1 MWTRRPFLQ
10 SFLGLVG
17 ASFASALR
25 RDTIPAY
32 NQEEDASEPSAPGW
46 FRYPEPGSRARP
58 WAAIASKRVE
68 LSGFTGADPTG
79 GKDSYPALRRAMEV
93 AVLRHGE
100 LVIDGGFRIGMTGRE
115 PLCITAPLTLRGV
128 QPGMG
133 NITALANHGAGLYFQ
148 DDAPTAI
155 VVADSQLTISGCAL
169 IGPAR
174 RSSGTC
180 IRTQGQNSAVRL
192 CNGAIV
198 QSWHTGIAFENGFY
212 HRINDACVLDCIVG
226 IAVTPPRDG
235 SGIYN
240 LVVSQ
245 LKISAANAPGS
256 VAMIVRGGS
265 QVSLS
270 QSSFESFTANGIV
283 VEDSSVDLFSC
294 YFEGSGG
301 TNVLL
306 GRRAS
311 VNAIGNRVY
320 LSEGARRWIGITDR
334 AAVEVRVIALGNQFV
349 APQDNRET
357 NIYTLN
363 ADDPLA
369 VSNIGE
375 DVILN
380 RTAMGTGVRY
390 VAGSFLAG
398 SGPAALQGSHNIRFP
413 AGDARQHVPVATLP
427 VVMHPAQS
435 MPSTAPAVPTMLSFG
450 SEADP
455 NGSQRRAWGA
465 APMTMV
471 FHRSTAVPDGQWEK
485 VGLRLPPITAPAGG
499 GVVDPEARHAITALL
514 DALAAQGVMPQR

>member
-17 ASFASALR
+17 ASLASAMR
-25 RDTIPAY
+25 RDIVSVPDQ
-32 NQEEDASEPSAPGW
+32 QENAPEPNPPGW
-46 FRYPEPGSRARP
+46 FRYPERGARTRP
-58 WAAIASKRVE
+58 WAAIASKHVE

-79 GKDSYPALRRAMEV
+79 SKDSYLALRRAIEV
-93 AVLRHGE
+93 AVQRHGE
-100 LVIDGGFRIGMTGRE
+100 LLIDGGFRIGLTERE
-115 PLCITAPLTLRGV
+115 PLRITAPLTLRGV
-128 QPGMG
+128 QPGTG
-133 NITALANHGAGLYFQ
+133 NITALANHGAGLYFE

-174 RSSGTC
+174 LSSGTC

-198 QSWHTGIAFENGFY
+198 QSWHTGIDFENGFY
-212 HRINDACVLDCIVG
+212 HRINDACVLDCIIG
-226 IAVTPPRDG
+226 ISVTPPRDG

-245 LKISAANAPGS
+245 LKILAANVPGS

-283 VEDSSVDLFSC
+283 VEDSSIDLFSS

-306 GRRAS
+306 GRRSS

-320 LSEGARRWIGITDR
+320 LSEGARQWISITDR

-369 VSNIGE
+369 MSNIGE
-375 DVILN
+375 DIILN
-380 RTAMGTGVRY
+380 RTAIGTGVRY

-398 SGPAALQGSHNIRFP
+398 SGPAALRGSHSIRFP
-413 AGDARQHVPVATLP
+413 AGDARQYAPVATLP
-427 VVMHPAQS
+427 VTMSPAHS
-435 MPSTAPAVPTMLSFG
+435 MPSTAPSVPTMLSFG

-455 NGSQRRAWGA
+455 NGLQRRAWGT

-471 FHRSTAVPDGQWEK
+471 FHRSAAVPDGQWEK
-485 VGLRLPPITAPAGG
+485 VGLRLPPIKAPVGG
-499 GVVDPEARHAITALL
+499 GVVDPEARRAITALL